1 MQLPHQAQETVEA
14 FLEAIDA
21 EAPALI
27 EGLYLVGSVALGD
40 FRPHHS
46 DVDFVAVTAG
56 QLDSIGYAALERAH
70 ARLSARLP
78 RPFFDGIYVTWSDLA
93 GNPADANPGPHAH
106 EGHVHP
112 EGRSERHAATWR
124 TLAQSGVCC
133 RGPALAGIAIWSD
146 PAALAAWTN
155 NNLDAYWKHM
165 LAPGSWLTRRGGV
178 AGLSAYACEWCVLGV
193 SRLHYTLA
201 TGQITSK
208 DGAGVHA
215 QATFA
220 AQWQPVIAESLR
232 IRRADRRR
240 SFYRSPFARRR
251 DVLGFLEMAIAESH
265 RLYESSGQSTVTNT
279 SSPSSSTA

>member
-1 MQLPHQAQETVEA
+1 MQLAHQAQETVDA
-14 FLEAIDA
+14 YLEAIDA

-46 DVDFVAVTAG
+46 DVDFVAVTG
-56 QLDSIGYAALERAH
+56 GRLESTGYAALERVH
-70 ARLSARLP
+70 DRLSARGS
-78 RPFFDGIYVTWSDLA
+78 RPFFDGIYVTWADLA
-93 GNPADANPGPHAH
+93 GDPADASPGPYTH
-106 EGHVHP
+106 EGRLHP
-112 EGRSERHAATWR
+112 EGRSERHPVTWR
-124 TLAQSGVCC
+124 TLAQAGVCC
-133 RGPALAGIAIWSD
+133 CGPALADTTIWSD

-155 NNLDAYWKHM
+155 NNLDAYWQHM
-165 LAPGSWLTRRGGV
+165 LEPGSWLTQRGGL

-208 DGAGVHA
+208 DGGGVHA
-215 QATFA
+215 QAAFDA
-220 AQWQPVIAESLR
+220 EWQPVISESLR
-232 IRRADRRR
+232 IRRAGKRR

-251 DVLGFLEMAIAESH
+251 DLLGFLEMAIVESH

-279 SSPSSSTA
+279 SSPSTRTA

>member
-1 MQLPHQAQETVEA
+1 M
-14 FLEAIDA
+14 EAIDA

-40 FRPHHS
+40 FRPRHS
-46 DVDFVAVTAG
+46 DVDFVAVTAD
-56 QLDSIGYAALERAH
+56 QLDSPGYAALERAH
-70 ARLSARLP
+70 GRLNARRP
-78 RPFFDGIYVTWSDLA
+78 RPFFDGIYVTWAELA
-93 GNPADANPGPHAH
+93 GDPADASPGPHAH
-106 EGHVHP
+106 EGLLHP
-112 EGRSERHAATWR
+112 QGRSERHPVTWR
-124 TLAQSGVCC
+124 TLGQAGVCC
-133 RGPALAGIAIWSD
+133 RGPALADTNIWSN

-155 NNLDAYWKHM
+155 HNLDAYWKHM
-165 LAPGSWLTRRGGV
+165 LEPGSWLTRRAGV

-208 DGAGVHA
+208 HGGGVHA
-215 QATFA
+215 QAAFDA
-220 AQWQPVIAESLR
+220 RWQAVIAESLR

-251 DVLGFLEMAIAESH
+251 DVLGFLEMAIAQSH
-265 RLYESSGQSTVTNT
+265 QLYESSGQSTVTNT